1 MTSERVWR
9 EPQRARVFALTG
21 GMKFAMGCCMAW
33 CYELRG
39 FENRLIGRHSGF
51 KSERAARV
59 AGQYAKRAM
68 ECICY
73 PNSETLTL
81 VTKENDATTKRLTQV
96 PKASGRS
103 YDSHFIAKHDAKT
116 NLKYAWQ
123 KPVLDAFQERN
134 PKNQLR
140 KIVMAEHAVSDRLCN
155 PAPFGVDERAALR
168 KLLPVLRKLLH
179 QTL

>member
-1 MTSERVWR
+1 
-9 EPQRARVFALTG
+9 
-21 GMKFAMGCCMAW
+21 MAW

-39 FENRLIGRHSGF
+39 SENRLLGRHSGF

-68 ECICY
+68 DCICY

-81 VTKENDATTKRLTQV
+81 VTKENDTTTERFAQI

-103 YDSHFIAKHDAKT
+103 YGLRFIAKHDAKT

-140 KIVMAEHAVSDRLCN
+140 KIVVAEQAVSDRLCN
-155 PAPFGVDERAALR
+155 PAPFGVDERIALR
-168 KLLPVLRKLLH
+168 KLLPVLRRLLH
-179 QTL
+179 QTF

>member
-1 MTSERVWR
+1 
-9 EPQRARVFALTG
+9 
-21 GMKFAMGCCMAW
+21 MAW

-39 FENRLIGRHSGF
+39 SENRLLGRHSGF

-68 ECICY
+68 DCICY

-81 VTKENDATTKRLTQV
+81 VTKENHTTAKRLAQI

-103 YDSHFIAKHDAKT
+103 CDPHFIAKPGPKN
-116 NLKYAWQ
+116 NLEYSRQ
-123 KPVLDAFQERN
+123 KPVLGAFQERN

-140 KIVMAEHAVSDRLCN
+140 KIIMAEQAVSDRLCN
-155 PAPFGVDERAALR
+155 PAP
-168 KLLPVLRKLLH
+168 
-179 QTL
+179 

>member
-1 MTSERVWR
+1 
-9 EPQRARVFALTG
+9 
-21 GMKFAMGCCMAW
+21 MAW

-39 FENRLIGRHSGF
+39 SENRLVGRHSGF

-68 ECICY
+68 DSICY

-81 VTKENDATTKRLTQV
+81 VTKEND
-96 PKASGRS
+96 P
-103 YDSHFIAKHDAKT
+103 HFIAKHDAKT

-123 KPVLDAFQERN
+123 KPVLDAFQEMN

-140 KIVMAEHAVSDRLCN
+140 KIIMAEQAVSDRLCN
-155 PAPFGVDERAALR
+155 PVPFGVDERIALK
-168 KLLPVLRKLLH
+168 KLLPVLRRLLH
-179 QTL
+179 QTF

>member
-1 MTSERVWR
+1 
-9 EPQRARVFALTG
+9 
-21 GMKFAMGCCMAW
+21 MGCWMAW

-39 FENRLIGRHSGF
+39 SENRLLGRHSGF

-68 ECICY
+68 DCICY

-81 VTKENDATTKRLTQV
+81 VTKENRTTTE
-96 PKASGRS
+96 GRS
-103 YDSHFIAKHDAKT
+103 YDPHFIAKHDAKT

-140 KIVMAEHAVSDRLCN
+140 KIIMAEQAVSDRLCN
-155 PAPFGVDERAALR
+155 PAPFGVDERIALR
-168 KLLPVLRKLLH
+168 KLLPVLRRLLH
-179 QTL
+179 QTF